1 MAFHRY
7 SDEDEFKDNIKFI
20 KVDIDVLKDVVE
32 QLGVRALPT
41 FISFK
46 DGQKVNELVGANPD
60 LLLSLLRQI
69 NA

>member
-20 KVDIDVLKDVVE
+20 KADIEILNVVAARL
-32 QLGVRALPT
+32 QIRALPT

-46 DGQKVNELVGANPD
+46 DGQKANELVGANPNV
-60 LLLSLLRQI
+60 LLSHLRQI